1 MKPGDL
7 VKLHDVSVSLHSD
20 WCWQLEDGCHEVG
33 AMRPKEVGL
42 CLAVVTCGYP
52 SKSSKQALVLLPN
65 GRFGWQSVTYFKE
78 VT

>member
-52 SKSSKQALVLLPN
+52 
-65 GRFGWQSVTYFKE
+65 
-78 VT
+78 